1 MNEVRLSL
9 WHDILNILY
18 FLFPIEMMKACSVK
32 WKTKTGYGVQKLNM
46 LIKSN
51 IQTHAITGH
60 KCARQCT
67 EALSAGYTK
76 KERADISYR
85 VYNEELI
92 MAGDLI

>member
-1 MNEVRLSL
+1 
-9 WHDILNILY
+9 
-18 FLFPIEMMKACSVK
+18 MMKVCLVRY
-32 WKTKTGYGVQKLNM
+32 KTKTGYGVQKLNM

-76 KERADISYR
+76 KERADISHL
-85 VYNEELI
+85 VYDEDLI
-92 MAGDLI
+92 MAEDLI